1 MISWIGSS
9 FYYCKNSNLGE
20 ISHDHYR
27 NIGRNKLCMVNDS
40 IFKVP
45 HSPDK
50 NDNCFPLEKSERNV
64 SCQTYTINNS

>member
-1 MISWIGSS
+1 MIPWIGSS

-27 NIGRNKLCMVNDS
+27 SIGRNKLCMVNDS

-50 NDNCFPLEKSERNV
+50 NDNCIKFFR
-64 SCQTYTINNS
+64 